1 MGNTIEIRDGD
12 FHLRIH
18 LDKIEGLP
26 AANFRRVM
34 RLLQKHPEALAQAG
48 DFLREQVAICKA
60 GLDGTRR
67 EYDAGWREINPR
79 SRSTAALKILAEN
92 KRLSQNL
99 QQAKTHYATFSRLL
113 QIYENQGGNHA

>member
-1 MGNTIEIRDGD
+1 
-12 FHLRIH
+12 
-18 LDKIEGLP
+18 
-26 AANFRRVM
+26 M

-99 QQAKTHYATFSRLL
+99 QQAKNHYATFSRLL